1 MVSKLAAINKSKRN
15 DSGTVKY
22 GHPKQTWA
30 FFRQHQCLGKDFKVL
45 LPPCGLKD
53 VNEIYSKKGW
63 TLDKAINMKWLNYA
77 KPASEVTVP
86 KIFENN

>member
-30 FFRQHQCLGKDFKVL
+30 FFRQHQCLGKDLKVFGL
-45 LPPCGLKD
+45 LD
-53 VNEIYSKKGW
+53 SQEERRIFDDKG
-63 TLDKAINMKWLNYA
+63 
-77 KPASEVTVP
+77 
-86 KIFENN
+86 